1 MTGNEVREL
10 VRGKLFTLCQS
21 VYYVLADDDAMFPH
35 LVFNLSRSAKYDFA
49 RDDVTLDVEVF
60 TKDEKEAQD
69 LADAIESMFNDLND
83 PQNNFLPTFYTERIQ
98 NVVESDKSIRHKS
111 VEITIQNYERR

>member
-10 VRGKLFTLCQS
+10 VQGKLYTLCQY
-21 VYYVLADDDAMFPH
+21 VYYIQADDAAMFPH
-35 LVFNLSRSAKYDFA
+35 LVFNLARSSSYDLA

-69 LADAIESMFNDLND
+69 LADAIEAMFRDLND
-83 PQNNFLPTFYTERIQ
+83 PQDDFLPTFYTERIQ
-98 NVVESDKSIRHKS
+98 NVIESDKSIRHKS
-111 VEITIQNYERR
+111 VEITIQNYERS